1 MTRTGCLAMVLAV
14 LVVSCSS
21 GGTGSGTS
29 STGAGGNATGGT
41 GAPSQS
47 ATGSGGMQQAGGRS
61 GGGGAS
67 SVGGGGGIGGMT
79 GLAGATVAGGNS
91 TEQGGG
97 SSGLGST
104 TGVGGSTTGMGGNS
118 SGAGS
123 TAGVGGDGLGGA
135 TSVGGTTGVG
145 GTTSLSG
152 GTTGA
157 GGTTRLSGGTTGG
170 GGTTGQGGS
179 TTGLG
184 GSGGMVSSGGTSSSA
199 GTGGRSTT
207 TSSGGTTRS
216 GGVVTT
222 AGSSATGGSGGNGG
236 SSATGGSTG
245 TSTCGAAAGS
255 GPIGVLTDPGPGST
269 DPSPPD
275 PPGITFTDTD
285 GDLVD
290 AHGGGIIQVCDTFY
304 LHGEYFLSTTTDN
317 DFNGFSMYSSKN
329 LATWKKEGNNG
340 IILPQQPSGQLGP
353 NRKGERPHIIKCPAT
368 GEFVLYAHSADVT
381 YEVDKEVV
389 YATSPTVNAVYSFK
403 GSLLSST
410 GAIAAHSDMSA
421 FADETGAYVV
431 TESGWVYTL
440 ASDCHSWV
448 SSKQFSVLNGTT
460 GGIEA
465 PTVFKDNSGTYYFIG
480 SDKTG
485 WRANDDFYSTAKS
498 MNGPWTYQGYIA
510 PQGKLTWM
518 TQSTWVQPIVG
529 SQGTVF
535 MYWGDHW
542 YGNQD
547 TTAPGVHNYLATYVF
562 QPLVFNSGTT
572 LLPTYLAS
580 WQINVGAGTWSQ

>member
-1 MTRTGCLAMVLAV
+1 MKRTRELAVVLAA
-14 LVVSCSS
+14 LAIGCSS
-21 GGTGSGTS
+21 GGAGSGAS
-29 STGAGGNATGGT
+29 SAGAGGNATGG
-41 GAPSQS
+41 ASSQS
-47 ATGSGGMQQAGGRS
+47 ATGSRGTQQAGGQTTTVGS
-61 GGGGAS
+61 SNVGGA
-67 SVGGGGGIGGMT
+67 T
-79 GLAGATVAGGNS
+79 GSGAVAGQGGATS
-91 TEQGGG
+91 T
-97 SSGLGST
+97 
-104 TGVGGSTTGMGGNS
+104 GGSTTGMGGTS
-118 SGAGS
+118 SGPASTTGAGGTSSGPAS
-123 TAGVGGDGLGGA
+123 TTGAGGSSSGL
-135 TSVGGTTGVG
+135 GGTTGAG
-145 GTTSLSG
+145 GTTSPSGGTIGAGGTSTLNGGTTGAGGATRLSG

-157 GGTTRLSGGTTGG
+157 GGTSTLNGGTAGK
-170 GGTTGQGGS
+170 S
-179 TTGLG
+179 TTAG
-184 GSGGMVSSGGTSSSA
+184 SGGTSSF
-199 GTGGRSTT
+199 GGT
-207 TSSGGTTRS
+207 TSSGGVS
-216 GGVVTT
+216 TT
-222 AGSSATGGSGGNGG
+222 AGSSAIGGSGGKGG
-236 SSATGGSTG
+236 SSASGGSSG
-245 TSTCGAAAGS
+245 NGTCGAAAGS
-255 GPIGVLTDPGPGST
+255 GPVGTLTDPGPGAT

-275 PPGITFTDTD
+275 PPGITFKDTD
-285 GDLVD
+285 GDLVN
-290 AHGGGIIQVCDTFY
+290 AHGGGIIRVCNTFY

-317 DFNGFSMYSSKN
+317 DFNGFSMYSSPD
-329 LATWKKEGNNG
+329 LVTWKKEGNNG
-340 IILPQQPSGQLGP
+340 IILPQQSGGQLGP

-368 GEFVLYAHSADVT
+368 GEFVLYAHSADTT
-381 YEVDKEVV
+381 YQADKEVV

-403 GSLLSST
+403 GSLLSSG

-421 FADETGAYVV
+421 FADDTGAYVV

-440 ASDCHSWV
+440 ASDCHSWT
-448 SSKQFSVLNGTT
+448 SGKQYSVLNGTT

-562 QPLVFNSGTT
+562 QPLILNNGTT
-572 LLPTYLAS
+572 LLPTYQAS
-580 WQINVGAGTWSQ
+580 RKIDVGAGTWSQ